1 MLLKNLESFH
11 YTSYFE
17 TCFLLPQYTQHFFF
31 HQVFFCGN
39 HLIIFK
45 RINLKGPGSIKVN
58 QQLITF
64 QNKYQAQ
71 VGSLVNLTTYL
82 RKKLYQFSTVSFR
95 RQQKEALLIE
105 ASITLIAK
113 PDRDITRKLQTS
125 ISHEQTYEN
134 PQKILA
140 N

>member
-1 MLLKNLESFH
+1 MLLKKLWNLFTTHPILKPVFYHSIRNTSF
-11 YTSYFE
+11 SLGV
-17 TCFLLPQYTQHFFF
+17 LLW
-31 HQVFFCGN
+31 CN

-82 RKKLYQFSTVSFR
+82 RKK
-95 RQQKEALLIE
+95 
-105 ASITLIAK
+105 
-113 PDRDITRKLQTS
+113 
-125 ISHEQTYEN
+125 
-134 PQKILA
+134 
-140 N
+140 